1 MGHQKRGC
9 KTYLDITNRKR
20 PPRRDEMQGGLS
32 VANVSN
38 EEDFACKT
46 ERGIFEWR
54 IKLRVISA
62 GRWVGSV

>member
-1 MGHQKRGC
+1 
-9 KTYLDITNRKR
+9 
-20 PPRRDEMQGGLS
+20 MQGGLS

-62 GRWVGSV
+62 GRRAFVCSCTGVCKTPTAGYQ